1 MRRRQTRARAPST
14 ARPSQQMTT
23 LLETVS
29 AANPG
34 ADLRPIERAYTV
46 AARAHRGQRRKS
58 GDPYITHP
66 IAVATIVAEIDM
78 CSETICAAL
87 LHDTVV
93 DTDYSLAGL
102 RQDFGEVVAH
112 LVDGVTELD
121 RVKLGDTVEAET
133 VRRIVLAMARDPRVL
148 VLELADRLHNMRTM
162 RFLPPEQQ
170 ARKARETLEVF
181 APVAHQLGMATIKRE
196 LEDLASGILHSR
208 SYDARPSTIAERV
221 LAASVVLLPAATRT
235 RWLEEW
241 AGELSALP
249 TRRARARFAVQMLR
263 GMPRLAAAL
272 RGPAI
277 RDVPGSA
284 STIVDKIAGLLGIGG
299 AFLAA
304 VTRWELAAWAAGAIV
319 LGGLALLA
327 GVLFARSEDPASRLR
342 GLIRAWRDP
351 VSTPRSSRHRRNRP
365 GP

>member
-1 MRRRQTRARAPST
+1 
-14 ARPSQQMTT
+14 MTT
-23 LLETVS
+23 LLKTVS
-29 AANPG
+29 VAHPG
-34 ADLRPIERAYTV
+34 ADIRSIERAYTV
-46 AARAHRGQRRKS
+46 AARAHRGQRRTS
-58 GDPYITHP
+58 GDPFITHP
-66 IAVATIVAEIDM
+66 VAVAAIVAEIDM
-78 CSETICAAL
+78 RPETICAAL
-87 LHDTVV
+87 LHDT
-93 DTDYSLAGL
+93 DYSLARL
-102 RQDFGEVVAH
+102 TEDFGEVVAH

-121 RVKLGDTVEAET
+121 RVKLGDTIEAET
-133 VRRIVLAMARDPRVL
+133 VRRVVLAMVRDPRVL
-148 VLELADRLHNMRTM
+148 VLKLADRLHNMRTM
-162 RFLPPEQQ
+162 HFLPPKQQ
-170 ARKARETLEVF
+170 ARKATETLEVF
-181 APVAHQLGMATIKRE
+181 APLAHQLGMATIKQE
-196 LEDLASGILHSR
+196 LEDLASGILHPKL
-208 SYDARPSTIAERV
+208 YDERPNTIAERV
-221 LAASVVLLPAATRT
+221 LAASVILLPAATRT

-241 AGELSALP
+241 TGELSTLP

-272 RGPAI
+272 RRPAT
-277 RDVPGSA
+277 RDTPRLT

-327 GVLFARSEDPASRLR
+327 AVLFARSDDPASRLR